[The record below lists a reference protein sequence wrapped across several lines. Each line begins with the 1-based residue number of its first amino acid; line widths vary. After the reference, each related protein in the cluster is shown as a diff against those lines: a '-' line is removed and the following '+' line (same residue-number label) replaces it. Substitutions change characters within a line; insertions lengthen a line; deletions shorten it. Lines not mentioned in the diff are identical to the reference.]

1 MIRILIVDD
10 DPFTVTVQI
19 RELLELG
26 KKAELVGV
34 AHDGAEGLREARRLD
49 PDLVLMD
56 VRMPVMDGFEATRLL
71 KKENPDVA
79 VVVISAF
86 GGEEYKRAAEE
97 NGADAFIKKTS
108 LDKDLP
114 GVMFSLCGGTEIGN
128 QAASQRAP
136 DAVRGAEES

>member
-56 VRMPVMDGFEATRLL
+56 VRMPVMDGFKATRLL
-71 KKENPDVA
+71 KEENPDVA

-97 NGADAFIKKTS
+97 NGADAFITKTS

-128 QAASQRAP
+128 QAVSQRAP